1 MPKKER
7 LELSKN
13 RQESRSSAFTRN
25 KQELSKSTR
34 RAALSLLEEIDR
46 DWRGMGCEGCL
57 NFSHGLAPH

>member
-1 MPKKER
+1 M
-7 LELSKN
+7 SKN

-25 KQELSKSTR
+25 KQELSKSTN
-34 RAALSLLEEIDR
+34 RAALSLLEETDR